1 MKRGLSNK
9 IDEALYKERHS
20 HSVERINR
28 IDITSV
34 MGNEYC
40 NYGIR
45 RYST

>member
-9 IDEALYKERHS
+9 IDEALYKER